1 MGRIVRTISADA
13 SVVCSA
19 IDGTDI
25 VSEIERIH
33 QTSAVV
39 TAALGR
45 LALGT
50 SLIGFGLKDKDD
62 SVTVKIK
69 GSGPIGSM
77 TAVSDSFGNVKAYS
91 DETIV
96 EIPLRPDGKLNVG
109 GAVGKNGTITVIK
122 DLGLKE
128 PYVGQVELV
137 SGEIAEDI
145 TNYFAVSEQIPT
157 VCSLGVLVNPDLTVK
172 RAGGFLLQL
181 LPFAPDDCVEI
192 IEKNISTM
200 PSVTNMME
208 LGLSAEDIA
217 MKALSGLKPNVL
229 DDFEVKYQCGCSRE
243 RTERILMSLSKE
255 DINSL
260 AEDEITEVKCHFCDK
275 VYHFTKDE
283 IITLRDRKAR

>member
-1 MGRIVRTISADA
+1 MGRIVRTISRDA

-25 VSEIERIH
+25 VAEIERIH
-33 QTSAVV
+33 KTSAVV

-62 SVTVKIK
+62 SVTVKVK
-69 GSGPIGSM
+69 GGGPVGSL
-77 TAVSDSFGNVKAYS
+77 TAVSDSYGNVKAYA
-91 DETIV
+91 DENIV
-96 EIPLRPDGKLNVG
+96 ELPLRPDGKLNVG
-109 GAVGKNGTITVIK
+109 GAVGNNGSITVIK

-128 PYVGQVELV
+128 PYIGQTELV
-137 SGEIAEDI
+137 TGEIAEDI

-157 VCSLGVLVNPDLTVK
+157 VCALGVLVNPDLTVK
-172 RAGGFLLQL
+172 KAGGFILQL
-181 LPFAPDDCVEI
+181 LPFATDECIDV
-192 IEKNISTM
+192 IEKNIADM
-200 PSVTNMME
+200 PSVTTMLE

-217 MKALSGLKPNVL
+217 MKALSGLEPNVL
-229 DDFEVKYQCGCSRE
+229 DDFEVNYRCDCSRE

-255 DINSL
+255 DIDSL

-275 VYHFTKDE
+275 VYHFTRDE
-283 IITLRDRKAR
+283 IVAMREKKG